1 LALEYID
8 IKYYDKHVQ
17 KKVQKDFFY
26 LLTLRW
32 IFFVVVVVQLEF
44 LIKLNVNK
52 NKFVQRLN
60 GYQLLIARIIND
72 F

>member
-1 LALEYID
+1 MEYID

-32 IFFVVVVVQLEF
+32 IFFVVDVVQLEF

>member
-32 IFFVVVVVQLEF
+32 IFFVVDVVQLEF